1 MILGQNLSNLPGSTD
16 GPGLNFLEK
25 DSCNS
30 TSVTKDLQSID
41 MFEHNFWFFE
51 LRTSNSSIF
60 YECRIFEISNTRL
73 SPVTVVHI
81 LILQTMHTN
90 KRNDSA
96 FCCLRVN
103 VKVFQ
108 STFSTTKKGLET
120 AQMLVVKGV
129 LFCCLRVN
137 VKFFQSTFLDYWGLD
152 TATKH

>member
-41 MFEHNFWFFE
+41 MFEHDFCFDFSNFE
-51 LRTSNSSIF
+51 IRILRYISIVEF
-60 YECRIFEISNTRL
+60 FEISNTRL

-90 KRNDSA
+90 KRHDSA
-96 FCCLRVN
+96 FCCLRV
-103 VKVFQ
+103 K
-108 STFSTTKKGLET
+108 
-120 AQMLVVKGV
+120 
-129 LFCCLRVN
+129 
-137 VKFFQSTFLDYWGLD
+137 VKFFQSTFSD
-152 TATKH
+152 K

>member
-1 MILGQNLSNLPGSTD
+1 MILDQNLSNLPGSTD

-41 MFEHNFWFFE
+41 MFEHDFFDFSNFE
-51 LRTSNSSIF
+51 LRILRYFSNVEF
-60 YECRIFEISNTRL
+60 FEISNTRL

-96 FCCLRVN
+96 FCCLRV
-103 VKVFQ
+103 K
-108 STFSTTKKGLET
+108 
-120 AQMLVVKGV
+120 
-129 LFCCLRVN
+129 
-137 VKFFQSTFLDYWGLD
+137 VKFFQSTFLTNKVWTLL
-152 TATKH
+152 KVS